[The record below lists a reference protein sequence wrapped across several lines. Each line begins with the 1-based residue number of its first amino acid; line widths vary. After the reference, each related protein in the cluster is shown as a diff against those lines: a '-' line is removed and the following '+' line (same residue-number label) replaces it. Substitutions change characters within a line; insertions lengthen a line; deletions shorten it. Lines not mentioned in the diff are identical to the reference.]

1 MNLANTKQQPIRL
14 PASGKRE
21 LRTQFGALCYRVRK
35 GKVQFLM
42 ITSRTKKRWIVPK
55 GWPMDKSTPAQAA
68 AREAFEEAGAKGR
81 ITGNCIGIYSYTKEV
96 GGDDLPCVVALYP
109 MEVDKIHDVYP
120 ESKQRNRK
128 WMGRKKAAEA
138 VENPELKEMI
148 RGFKPPLTR
157 H

>member
-81 ITGNCIGIYSYTKEV
+81 ITGNCIGIYSYTKDV